1 MNGGT
6 HAALGFAAGVAALSM
21 QETTEIYEGFVVLSA
36 IFASLMPDLDEEK
49 SMIYVYTMG
58 KVQPERRRYLVG
70 GLGILC
76 LLIAVFTFSSEFF
89 MAGLFFLAIPFSG
102 HRRFTHSLIALMIVS
117 YLADSIH
124 PDLMIPVLLGYLS
137 HLLADSLTVSGVPW
151 FWPIT
156 KTFRFAKLK
165 TGGVPDYLIGY
176 FTLFYA
182 LIAWYRM

>member
-21 QETTEIYEGFVVLSA
+21 RETTEIYEGFLVLTA
-36 IFASLMPDLDEEK
+36 IFASLMPDLDEEN
-49 SMIYVYTMG
+49 SMIYRYTME
-58 KVQPERRRYLVG
+58 KVSPERRRKLIG
-70 GLGILC
+70 GLGALCILT
-76 LLIAVFTFSSEFF
+76 AVLMFSGPLF
-89 MAGLFFLAIPFSG
+89 MAGVYFMAIPFSG
-102 HRRFTHSLIALMIVS
+102 HRKFTHSLLALAIVS

-124 PDLMIPVLLGYLS
+124 PDLMLPVLLGYLS

-151 FWPIT
+151 LWPIT

-176 FTLFYA
+176 ITLFYA
-182 LIAWYRM
+182 LIMWYRM